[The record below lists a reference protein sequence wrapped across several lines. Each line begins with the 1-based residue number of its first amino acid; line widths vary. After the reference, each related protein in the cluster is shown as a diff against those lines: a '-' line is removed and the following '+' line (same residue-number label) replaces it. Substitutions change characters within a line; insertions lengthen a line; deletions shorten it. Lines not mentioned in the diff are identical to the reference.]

1 MRYYPHIEYQKEKND
16 FGTVFNLTTVL
27 RVKDKF
33 YFLVKIKG
41 RYQITTEQDVISHDY
56 ILNQLYNKLLSNI
69 EYYKNSKF
77 GPTLYEIDRY
87 QGDDVKHVDMSK
99 MFKYYYPDMTYEELL
114 EVNAH
119 IKEI

>member
-1 MRYYPHIEYQKEKND
+1 MRYYPHIEYQKEKTD
-16 FGTVFNLTTVL
+16 FGTVFNLTTIL

-41 RYQITTEQDVISHDY
+41 RCQITTEQDVISHDY
-56 ILNQLYNKLLSNI
+56 ILSQMYNELISNV

-77 GPTLYEIDRY
+77 DPALYEIDRY
-87 QGDDVKHVDMSK
+87 QGDDIKHIDMSK
-99 MFKYYYPDMTYEELL
+99 MFRYYYPDMTYEELL

-119 IKEI
+119 IKE